1 MVACILPLWVLDA
14 HNRWTGIKAPCHERL
29 HVNHGPTEN
38 WMTVSN
44 FDIAWGLLEG
54 LGLPLR
60 DKAEAWETLQTLRN
74 SYGSQLQDLMDFLV
88 APRGFWGH
96 SAEETVA

>member
-1 MVACILPLWVLDA
+1 
-14 HNRWTGIKAPCHERL
+14 
-29 HVNHGPTEN
+29 
-38 WMTVSN
+38 MTVSN

-96 SAEETVA
+96 SAEETVADEVARSTGDAQQQARRRRRGNKAPGEG